1 MKIKKIILFLALIIT
16 IVSIANFSFA
26 TEENIYE
33 KVIKSDIVVNFENH
47 FKLREELYKQ
57 NIYTPQNYYSNNAN
71 DLTLEEYII
80 QEVKNHNEAID
91 ITKYQIPMEDM
102 YSVIIPLFEC
112 DEILGVESVTWD
124 GIYIDYDYE
133 TQTGTAIGRNVIYT
147 YTMTKEE
154 IDETWDIIDYTVK
167 DYLKGIK
174 AEWNNLEKIIYTN
187 NYLCRNCEYATNI
200 VDSSHT
206 LKGALVD
213 KLPVCDGY
221 SKAFKYLLKQVGVE
235 AELATSDPMVHA
247 WNLVKIDNDYYH
259 VDVTWN
265 DTKEIGV
272 GRTSYDYFLRSD
284 KEFSKREHSDW
295 VTNHKAVNTQYDTL
309 PEWEYMNN
317 YLIYKDNYWYGLSN
331 SQYTYTVGL
340 NKMDFRNGN
349 QTEVKTIPTEYVYWS
364 PGFTCDNEN
373 LYFSTKYAIWKM
385 DFAGE
390 NIKEFLRLPDKTKAI
405 YSIDFNNYKY
415 YYDTT
420 DIISNGYGSES
431 SSSDTIKT
439 NIYIPQTEK
448 LKYTTLETESC
459 DLKEIIRLK
468 AKTNIDELLI
478 PEYFP
483 IIKNG
488 YSVEVYSES
497 GTLKKGYKN
506 VGSKDII
513 KISNLDG
520 TIEKEF
526 VAIIPGDING
536 DGSVKIYDAF
546 QILKGVLVSGNQL
559 TEIDYII
566 RDFNQDGEIRIY
578 DAFQHLKKAILE

>member
-147 YTMTKEE
+147 YTMSKEE
-154 IDETWDIIDYTVK
+154 IDETWNTIDYEVK
-167 DYLKGIK
+167 NYLKGIK

-235 AELATSDPMVHA
+235 AELATSDSMVHA

-385 DFAGE
+385 DFTGE

-431 SSSDTIKT
+431 SNSDTIKT

-497 GTLKKGYKN
+497 GTLKEGYKN

-578 DAFQHLKKAILE
+578 DAFQYLKKAILE

>member
-91 ITKYQIPMEDM
+91 ITKYQIPFEDM
-102 YSVIIPLFEC
+102 ENTIIPLFEC
-112 DEILGVESVTWD
+112 DEILGVKEVTWD

-133 TQTGTAIGRNVIYT
+133 TQKGTAIGRNVIYT

-154 IDETWDIIDYTVK
+154 IDETWNTIDYEVK
-167 DYLKGIK
+167 NYLKGIK

-235 AELATSDPMVHA
+235 AELATSDSMVHA

-385 DFAGE
+385 DFTGE

-431 SSSDTIKT
+431 SNSDTIKT

-478 PEYFP
+478 PENFP

-497 GTLKKGYKN
+497 GILKKGYKN

-513 KISNLDG
+513 KISNIDG

>member
-26 TEENIYE
+26 AEENIYE
-33 KVIKSDIVVNFENH
+33 KVIKSDIIVNFENH

-80 QEVKNHNEAID
+80 QEVKKHNEAID
-91 ITKYQIPMEDM
+91 ITKYQIPFEDM
-102 YSVIIPLFEC
+102 YHVIIPLFEC

-133 TQTGTAIGRNVIYT
+133 TQTDNAIGRNVIYT

-174 AEWNNLEKIIYTN
+174 AEWNDLEKIIYTN

-272 GRTSYDYFLRSD
+272 GRISYDYFLRSD

-295 VTNHKAVNTQYDTL
+295 VTKHKATNTQYDTL

-349 QTEVKTIPTEYVYWS
+349 QTEVNTIPTEYVYWS

-373 LYFSTKYAIWKM
+373 LYFSTKYVIWKM

-448 LKYTTLETESC
+448 LEYTTLETESC

-497 GTLKKGYKN
+497 GILKKGYKN

-513 KISNLDG
+513 KISNIDG

-546 QILKGVLVSGNQL
+546 QILKGVLISGNQL

-578 DAFQHLKKAILE
+578 DAFQYLKEAILQ